1 MVKADLK
8 MRLKS
13 ISTKGVIV
21 IQFSKPLMQ
30 ISNLSIVEDR
40 KALNFMI
47 LGSGS
52 PSQARIINWKI

>member
-1 MVKADLK
+1 